1 MIGLIGI
8 DTDGNYLPAMR
19 LMGRLAFDK
28 AEWHLGHVDSP
39 FTPMGTPFS
48 SGEEVAA
55 EFESARQEAVELM
68 DQASDRACHYGIG
81 ARTHFMDGPVTAS
94 MMALADDL
102 NADLVAI
109 GSHRTGVLAS
119 VFLGSMGRGLAIG
132 SKHSLLIG
140 RGAVKETGP
149 VSAVFAT
156 DHSYYAMR
164 ALDHLIAMKPTG
176 LKTITLL
183 TAYDPSELGGTYF
196 DELDKEAKSEKKTLH
211 QKLTALSEI
220 EVSKLRQAGYTAHY
234 EMKPGNVHDAIKRA
248 MDEIKPDLLILG
260 AQGHGFIDRL
270 LVGSVALHQVVS
282 EPHSLMIIRP

>member
-1 MIGLIGI
+1 MIGLVGI
-8 DTDGNYLPAMR
+8 DNDGFYAPAMH
-19 LMGRLAFDK
+19 LAGRLAFEK
-28 AEWHLGHVDSP
+28 AEWHLGHVESP

-48 SGEEVAA
+48 SGEEVAV
-55 EFESARQEAVELM
+55 ELESARQDSVELM
-68 DQASDRACHYGIG
+68 DKASDQACRYGIG
-81 ARTHFMDGPVTAS
+81 ARTHFMEGPTTAS
-94 MMALADDL
+94 MMSLSDDL

-119 VFLGSMGRGLAIG
+119 VFLGSMGRALAIG

-140 RGAVKETGP
+140 RGKVKESGP

-164 ALDHLIAMKPTG
+164 ALEHMIAMKPTG

-183 TAYDPSELGGTYF
+183 TAYDPSELEGTYF
-196 DELDKEAKSEKKTLH
+196 DELTEEALAEKKTLH
-211 QKLTALSEI
+211 QKLTALSELA
-220 EVSKLRQAGYTAHY
+220 VSKLRRAGYTAHY
-234 EMKPGNVHDAIKRA
+234 EMKPGNVHDAINRA

-260 AQGHGFIDRL
+260 AQGHGFLDRL
-270 LVGSVALHQVVS
+270 LVGSVALHHVVA